1 MFSRKLMLILALSN
15 ASLLSMESVLAGE
28 NLVLW
33 QLFDTLSSNTNPEKW
48 QNAKHKQLLDA
59 CKTLD
64 FQALKNYLS
73 CQEDEDIGTQFK
85 KEVKALTN
93 DDQEKAY

>member
-33 QLFDTLSSNTNPEKW
+33 QLFDKLGSNTNPEKW

-64 FQALKNYLS
+64 LQALENYLS
-73 CQEDEDIGTQFK
+73 CQEDEDIDAHK